1 MKFNRFLLVFSMLII
16 LNFTEIQAQTNIG
29 IRIITLNSHFG
40 NDSNTELYTRNLV
53 AGGVLTFE
61 PGILLSLETHVE
73 TKTSFQFSSA
83 MLWDQVDNLSGYSQ
97 AMLKYQFYKSW
108 KTTISAG
115 FGPAI
120 HYRKNR
126 TGISEY
132 TDEGVFTDNG
142 VWQTKVSWIS
152 GEISLQYFVTKRTD
166 VILSVNH
173 TQARAVGLS
182 AGFKFW
188 FGDKP
193 RRTKEKG
200 CNCPS
205 FR

>member
-83 MLWDQVDNLSGYSQ
+83 MLWDQVDNLSGY
-97 AMLKYQFYKSW
+97 
-108 KTTISAG
+108 
-115 FGPAI
+115 
-120 HYRKNR
+120 
-126 TGISEY
+126 
-132 TDEGVFTDNG
+132 
-142 VWQTKVSWIS
+142 
-152 GEISLQYFVTKRTD
+152 
-166 VILSVNH
+166 
-173 TQARAVGLS
+173 
-182 AGFKFW
+182 
-188 FGDKP
+188 
-193 RRTKEKG
+193 
-200 CNCPS
+200 
-205 FR
+205 